1 MFEGVHLPRLR
12 KLSMN
17 AASDQS
23 ANPAA
28 FAFLVEQTSPLEAGS
43 VSVAHDGTMTRRD
56 RSDPIRFGFQFAG
69 RTFEAQARPD
79 EGKLLVEFTTVIG
92 TLPYSVEN
100 RTLRARLLRVLG
112 GLRGTGLFWEL
123 GPHQEVRVG
132 GRTRMETPAIATRIV
147 ATVVTTLLPVRAYF
161 DLLDEVLSPP
171 PAEVAAGTALETTA

>member
-1 MFEGVHLPRLR
+1 
-12 KLSMN
+12 MN
-17 AASDQS
+17 AAPDQP

-56 RSDPIRFGFQFAG
+56 HRSDPIRFGFQFAG

-79 EGKLLVEFTTVIG
+79 EGKLLVEFTASIG

-100 RTLRARLLRVLG
+100 RILRARLLRVLS

-123 GPHQEVRVG
+123 GPYQEVRVG
-132 GRTRMETPAIATRIV
+132 GRTRMDTPAIATRIV

-161 DLLDEVLSPP
+161 DLLDEVLNPP
-171 PAEVAAGTALETTA
+171 PAEATPGTAVEVAG